1 MLVHYYYMKLQHY
14 DIMVNALLLVVAIT
28 WETFICWFGS
38 FFVEALSHHC
48 HCGHQNP
55 IVCLFNRTTMSKLK
69 LHKR

>member
-14 DIMVNALLLVVAIT
+14 DMMVNALLLVAIT

>member
-14 DIMVNALLLVVAIT
+14 DIMVNALLLVAIN

-38 FFVEALSHHC
+38 YFVEALSHHC